1 MMAAPDHD
9 PDLERALVAR
19 LDEIGVALV
28 GSPHAPGLVARVDR
42 AEVGLR
48 ADLIAVPATSI
59 RQTVAEAP
67 ADRMVLRGG
76 RLVART
82 TSESVIHLS

>member
-1 MMAAPDHD
+1 MMVMAGHVLPDDAFPMVSTAA
-9 PDLERALVAR
+9 RAA
-19 LDEIGVALV
+19 IGRAPV
-28 GSPHAPGLVARVDR
+28 G

-67 ADRMVLRGG
+67 ADRMLLRGG
-76 RLVART
+76 RIVART
-82 TSESVIHLS
+82 TSASVIHLS